1 VREPVVRV
9 LPLTKDHPGTG
20 ERSAKESLE
29 KGVMASTNME
39 GGIRTACPNNPA
51 VGEKVKVVFEATG
64 DVRSITTVKVVL
76 KVGVLPPKSLRRVG
90 SAVIVKVYVPSVNP
104 PTLMG

>member
-20 ERSAKESLE
+20 EKSAKESLE

-51 VGEKVKVVFEATG
+51 VGEKVEVVLDATG
-64 DVRSITTVKVVL
+64 GVRSIMTVKVVL
-76 KVGVLPPKSLRRVG
+76 KVGVLPAKSFTRVE
-90 SAVIVKVYVPSVNP
+90 SAVSVKVYEPSVNP